1 MLRPRLF
8 AVLSFLTA
16 SFLMAPVLSGQAG
29 PPTGAGAPGGAPQ
42 PNFQVKGR
50 ITDTTGR
57 AIPRASVTLRV
68 KANNLTIAGA
78 IAREDG
84 SFLIEGL
91 RPGTYQIRAVY
102 IGFAPVIQDV
112 QIKPGVPILDLGV
125 AKLAPLTLTLET
137 VTVKEERPTV
147 ITEPDRSTY
156 RARDVAP
163 GAANASEVL
172 EHTPQV
178 QVDQDGKVS
187 LRGNENVVVQIN
199 GRPTPLRGTQL
210 SSFLKSLPANTVE
223 RIEVVPNPSA
233 KYDPEGMAGIINIA
247 LKTNVDL
254 GLSGSVNSAV
264 STTERWNG
272 SGNIGYQAGPW
283 TTFVSGGLVS
293 DTRSPQ
299 GINDRDRYDAA
310 NALIGSTNQDLV
322 FTPRHNGANLNAT
335 VDYKINAR
343 DVLSNALML
352 NKRGMREDMMTAI
365 EELDGSGS
373 TVASYARPRNM
384 RMSGWTA
391 DYDIALKRT
400 LKPREHEL
408 STEWRVNRSDDDNNT
423 LQSMMPTTS
432 STSYS
437 DGRYEVNKQSY
448 TSFTGQIDYLKA
460 DTKARRKIETGW
472 KSNIRGLDRDYNV
485 TVDESGNGT
494 WTVDPESN
502 VLAFDEG
509 VHAVYGVLS
518 QGVKKWDLQGGLR
531 AEYATRDFQLS
542 GTNYPYNYRNWF
554 PSAVAVYNI
563 SQATQA
569 KASYSRR
576 IRRPG
581 TQELNPFPVWFDAN
595 NVFFGRPDIAP
606 EFTNSYDFGL
616 TRTGS
621 KGMIQLSPYYRH
633 TTNVIR
639 IDINTTDTVDSRE
652 VTSVSFRNLATSSS
666 YGTDLTGQ
674 YRPSPKFSLLTN
686 FGIFKQVTDGGSTS
700 SLGSNAIGW
709 MGRVN
714 TTTEITSRF
723 VAMAGYNYRAPM
735 KIENGQFGAMHSAN
749 MALRYKINGDKE
761 SIMLRVNDPFG
772 TMRFRVLAGDDK
784 VIQLTERHPN
794 VRFFFLSY
802 QRNFG
807 RPPRVRQVAPE
818 ATGGGSVGFGGTG

>member
-1 MLRPRLF
+1 MLRPRIL
-8 AVLSFLTA
+8 AVLALLIA
-16 SFLMAPVLSGQAG
+16 SVAITPALSGQGNPPAG
-29 PPTGAGAPGGAPQ
+29 PGSQAPQ
-42 PNFQVKGR
+42 PNFKLKGR

-57 AIPRASVTLRV
+57 AIPQASVTVRV

-78 IAREDG
+78 LAREDG
-84 SFLIEGL
+84 TFLIENL
-91 RPGTYQIRAVY
+91 RPGTFQIRAVY
-102 IGFAPVIQDV
+102 IGFAPVIQDI
-112 QIKPGVPILDLGV
+112 QIKPDVPVLDLGT

-137 VTVKEERPTV
+137 VAVKEEKPTV
-147 ITEPDRSTY
+147 ITEPDRSSF

-163 GAANASEVL
+163 GAANASEIL
-172 EHTPQV
+172 ENTPQI

-199 GRPTPLRGTQL
+199 GRPTPMRGTQL
-210 SSFLKSLPANTVE
+210 SSFLKSLPANTVD

-247 LKTNVDL
+247 LKSNVDL

-264 STTERWNG
+264 SSTERWNG
-272 SGNIGYQAGPW
+272 SGNIGYQAGAW
-283 TTFVSGGLVS
+283 TTFISGGIVA
-293 DTRSPQ
+293 DARNPD

-310 NALIGSTNQDLV
+310 NALIGSTNSDLV
-322 FTPRHNGANLNAT
+322 FTPRQSGQNLNAT

-352 NKRGMREDMMTAI
+352 NRRGMKEDMMTAY
-365 EELDGSGS
+365 EELDGGGS
-373 TVASYARPRNM
+373 AVASYARPRNN

-391 DYDIALKRT
+391 DYDVALKRT

-423 LQSMMPTTS
+423 LQSVMPTTT
-432 STSYS
+432 STSYT
-437 DGRYEVNKQSY
+437 DGRYEVNKQSH

-460 DTKARRKIETGW
+460 DTKARRKFETGW
-472 KSNIRGLDRDYNV
+472 KSNLRGLDRDYDV
-485 TVDESGNGT
+485 TLDEPGSGS
-494 WTVDPESN
+494 WVVSPESN
-502 VLAFDEG
+502 VLEFNEG
-509 VHAVYGVLS
+509 VHAVYGIIS

-531 AEYATRDFQLS
+531 AEYATRDFRLS
-542 GTNYPYNYRNWF
+542 GTNYPFNYRSWF
-554 PSAVAVYNI
+554 PSAVALYNI

-595 NVFFGRPDIAP
+595 NVFFGQPDIAP
-606 EFTNSYDFGL
+606 EYTDSYDFGL
-616 TRTGS
+616 TKTGS

-639 IDINTTDTVDSRE
+639 IAINTTDTVDSRE
-652 VTSVSFRNLATSSS
+652 VTSVSFKNLATSNS

-674 YRPSPKFSLLTN
+674 YKPSPKFSLLTN
-686 FGIFKQVTDGGSTS
+686 FGVFKQVTDGGSTS
-700 SLGSNAIGW
+700 ALGSNAIGW
-709 MGRVN
+709 MGRAN
-714 TTTEITSRF
+714 ITADLTSRF
-723 VAMAGYNYRAPM
+723 VGMAGYNYRAPM
-735 KIENGQFGAMHSAN
+735 KIEGGEFGAQQSAN

-761 SIMLRVNDPFG
+761 TIMLRVNDPFG

-784 VIQLTERHPN
+784 VIQLTQRNPN

-807 RPPRVRQVAPE
+807 RPARVRQVAPE
-818 ATGGGSVGFGGTG
+818 STGGGSVGFGTP